1 MNEGWK
7 QMKEVWGK
15 RMNGRV
21 GLGHKKNVGVA
32 EEERGGDLF
41 KAGNV
46 FLETALELITS
57 QKFIGEV

>member
-1 MNEGWK
+1 
-7 QMKEVWGK
+7 MKEVWGK

-21 GLGHKKNVGVA
+21 ELEHKKNVGFA